1 MSTID
6 SREMKLGELLVK
18 EGYIPIDAIQK
29 VLEIQKEYGFISNR
43 EYKPFG
49 QICVD
54 LKLLTSEE
62 LQAFLKKHRKS
73 IKIGELLIKM
83 RAIKAPHLEKALA
96 LQEKEPERRLGEILI
111 SQNLITESQLVDA
124 ISLQLDIPKMLP
136 ALELLD
142 TSLLRGLDPQFVVKN
157 GFIPVAR
164 DENQITVIMED
175 PQDEKLKKY
184 LRSHFQ
190 CRLTAAIAPAGEIR
204 TALKAYYTQEIE
216 RAKQAHAAAQQ
227 KAQQPKPIEE
237 EDEWTGSRSA
247 EGSLPFSNLSLY
259 EEDEKKPE
267 PQPKQLEETLIVGD
281 ISLSSPDGKYKQEE
295 GMLNYLIKNALLDQA
310 SAIHVEPQDKYLRVR
325 YRINGVLVQKTALP
339 QNLGMPM
346 LARLKQVCALNA
358 EKIQVPQ
365 RNRVH
370 AKFNEKEFELS
381 IATYPCTWGENMVLN
396 IRQQQ
401 GANSTEL
408 LHLERTGLS
417 PLNLRRLQKQ
427 LNQPGGLLI
436 VTGPTRSG
444 KTTTEY
450 AALNYL
456 NLLTRSIVTAEN
468 PVEILLTGVAQGNWT
483 PESGLS
489 FADLIQSMSYMD
501 PDVLMV
507 SDMDTPEALK
517 ATVEIALS
525 GAKVISAYTSFDTMG
540 ALLRL
545 ASQGLE
551 AFLIAS
557 SNVTLLSQRLV
568 RKLCPHCKVQD
579 LASREFLDVLGLTA
593 VASDA
598 HQLYW
603 PRGCQHCNQ
612 IGYLGQTAIHEMLI
626 CNESIRAAILDHQPA
641 ATIRDLARSEG
652 KLVTM
657 AEDGYFKA
665 VHGLT
670 SLFEIQRVAFIN
682 EFDSKMPWSAE
693 KIIKTCNGEDS
704 SFL

>member
-1 MSTID
+1 MST
-6 SREMKLGELLVK
+6 EKELKLGELLVRD
-18 EGYIPIDAIQK
+18 GYIPMDAIQK
-29 VLEIQKEYGFISNR
+29 VLDIQREYDFISKR
-43 EYKPFG
+43 AYKPFG
-49 QICVD
+49 QICVE
-54 LKLLTSEE
+54 LKLFTSDE
-62 LQAFLKKHRKS
+62 LQAFLKKYRKS
-73 IKIGELLIKM
+73 IKLGELLVKM
-83 RAIKAPHLEKALA
+83 RAIKPPQLEKALA

-111 SQNLITESQLVDA
+111 SQNFITEGQLVDA

-136 ALELLD
+136 ALELID
-142 TSLLRGLDPQFVVKN
+142 TRLLRGLDPQFVVKN
-157 GFIPVAR
+157 AFIPVSQ
-164 DENQITVIMED
+164 DEEQVTVIMED

-184 LRSHFQ
+184 LRQHFQ
-190 CRLTAAIAPAGEIR
+190 SRLIPAIAPASEIR
-204 TALKAYYTQEIE
+204 AALKAYYTQEIE

-227 KAQQPKPIEE
+227 KALQQSTVEDAEPYSDPAPGTSPFAHISLYA
-237 EDEWTGSRSA
+237 EDE
-247 EGSLPFSNLSLY
+247 N
-259 EEDEKKPE
+259 KPE
-267 PQPKQLEETLIVGD
+267 PKPEPKQIEETLVVGD
-281 ISLSSPDGKYKQEE
+281 VSLSSPDGKYKQEE

-325 YRINGVLVQKTALP
+325 YRINGVLMQKTALP

-358 EKIQVPQ
+358 ENTKLPQ

-370 AKFNEKEFELS
+370 ARFNEKEFELS
-381 IATYPCTWGENMVLN
+381 IATYPSTWGETMVLN

-417 PLNLRRLQKQ
+417 PLNLRRLHKQ

-436 VTGPTRSG
+436 ITGPGRSG

-450 AALNYL
+450 ALVNYL
-456 NLLTRSIVTAEN
+456 NLLTRSIITAEN
-468 PVEILLTGVAQGNWT
+468 PVEILLTGVVQGNWT

-507 SDMDTPEALK
+507 SDVDSPEALK

-525 GAKVISAYTSFDTMG
+525 GVKVITAYTSFDTMG

-545 ASQGLE
+545 SAQGLE
-551 AFLIAS
+551 SFLIAS

-579 LASREFLDVLGLTA
+579 MPSREFLDVLGLNA
-593 VASDA
+593 VAPEA
-598 HQLYW
+598 YPLYW
-603 PRGCQHCNQ
+603 PRGCQQCNQ
-612 IGYLGQTAIHEMLI
+612 IGYLGQTAIHEMLV

-641 ATIRDLARSEG
+641 AVIRELARREG

-657 AEDGYFKA
+657 VEDGYFKA
-665 VHGLT
+665 VEGIT
-670 SLFEIQRVAFIN
+670 SLSEIQRVAFIH
-682 EFDSKMPWSAE
+682 EFDSKQPWPAE
-693 KIIKTCNGEDS
+693 KIYQICHGEDS
-704 SFL
+704 HYL